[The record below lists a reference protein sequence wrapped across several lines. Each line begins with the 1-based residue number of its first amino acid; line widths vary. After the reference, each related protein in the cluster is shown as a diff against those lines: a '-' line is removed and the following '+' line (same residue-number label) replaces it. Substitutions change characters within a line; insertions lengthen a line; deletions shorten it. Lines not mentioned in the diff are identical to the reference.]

1 MTKKTWLLHCVM
13 AVGFV
18 SVLALPTVVST
29 QNLEI
34 GVTAAVNP
42 DAESTSPSKETR
54 VLNVGLN
61 VFNNEVIRTSAKGQA
76 QMLFADQSALT
87 IGPNSE
93 VVLDE
98 FVYDPNTKT
107 GKVVLSATKG
117 LFRLVGGRISKNTPV
132 TLKTPT
138 ATIGIRGGIAF
149 VAVQPTGETSATFL
163 FGDSM
168 SVTNE
173 GGTQVALR
181 PGFEINVSA
190 ANTAPSA
197 PFSASAQALSSA
209 LGSLEGS
216 ADSTSEDAPPE

>member
-1 MTKKTWLLHCVM
+1 MTKNTWLLNSVM
-13 AVGFV
+13 AFGFV
-18 SVLALPTVVST
+18 SMFALPTVVSV

-34 GVTAAVNP
+34 GVAAAVNP
-42 DAESTSPSKETR
+42 DAEGTPPSRETR

-61 VFNNEVIRTSAKGQA
+61 VFNNEVIKTSAKGQA

-107 GKVVLSATKG
+107 GKIALSATKG

-149 VAVQPTGETSATFL
+149 VGVQSTGETNATFL

-168 SVTNE
+168 SVSNE
-173 GGTQVALR
+173 SGTQVARR

-190 ANTAPSA
+190 ANVAPSV
-197 PFSASAQALSSA
+197 PVPASAQSLSGALARKIHERLPPNPDSA
-209 LGSLEGS
+209 L
-216 ADSTSEDAPPE
+216 